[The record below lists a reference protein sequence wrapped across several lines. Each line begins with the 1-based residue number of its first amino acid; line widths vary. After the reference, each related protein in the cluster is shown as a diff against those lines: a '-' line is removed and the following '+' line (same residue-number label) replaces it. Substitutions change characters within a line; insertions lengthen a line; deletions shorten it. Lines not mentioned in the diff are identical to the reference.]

1 MNSIKS
7 VSDYEQMF
15 KLSERHS
22 LSIARS
28 HTETRGDTV
37 FETQWLDERN
47 EQDLLV
53 ARFRAWSNQSTQ
65 PPYRKQT
72 GWERFSING
81 DLLDREILYSKR
93 ANNEWLH

>member
-1 MNSIKS
+1 
-7 VSDYEQMF
+7 MF
-15 KLSERHS
+15 ELSERHS
-22 LSIARS
+22 LRMTRS

-47 EQDLLV
+47 EQDILV

-72 GWERFSING
+72 GWERFSTNG

-93 ANNEWLH
+93 ANKEWLH